1 LAHAGTITLAP
12 SPGAT
17 LACDERGR
25 LARSDVGGIAAL
37 KIWSRMN
44 DKAPAP
50 LSPDPAL
57 AALRAEIDALDD
69 AMHDVLMRRAAV
81 VARMA
86 ASRAKT
92 GGGSPLRPGRE
103 AAVLRRLL
111 TRHSGALSRGAV
123 VRIWRHIFMAHTAIQ
138 GAFTAAVAA
147 SGEAAQTLAL
157 AREHFGTATPLAPF
171 ASPAQALAALSA
183 GKASVAVLPTLAG
196 EGEGAWWQI
205 LEAPRL
211 SVVARLPFLADATR
225 ADAALVVAP
234 VPPDASGEDRSL
246 LRLEGSA
253 EASRESFAR
262 LLTDAGLAG
271 RILSLIRQGGRGLAL
286 VETDEFIAAGD
297 PRLAGLNAVLLGAY
311 AVPVAGDVS

>member
-1 LAHAGTITLAP
+1 
-12 SPGAT
+12 
-17 LACDERGR
+17 
-25 LARSDVGGIAAL
+25 
-37 KIWSRMN
+37 MN
-44 DKAPAP
+44 DKPPATQAA
-50 LSPDPAL
+50 DPAL
-57 AALRAEIDALDD
+57 QALRAEIDALDD
-69 AMHDVLMRRAAV
+69 AMHDLLMRRAGV

-92 GGGSPLRPGRE
+92 GVGSPLRPGRE

-111 TRHSGALSRGAV
+111 ARHSGALSRGAV

-157 AREHFGTATPLAPF
+157 AREHFGTAIPLTPF

-183 GKASVAVLPTLAG
+183 GKASVAVLPAPTG
-196 EGEGAWWQI
+196 EGEGAWWQS

-211 SVVARLPFLADATR
+211 SVVARLPFMADTAR
-225 ADAALVVAP
+225 ANAALVVAP
-234 VPPDASGEDRSL
+234 VPADASGEDRSL

-253 EASRESFAR
+253 DAARDSFAR
-262 LLTDAGLAG
+262 MLTEAGLAG
-271 RILSLIRQGGRGLAL
+271 RILSLVRQGGRSLAL
-286 VETDEFIAAGD
+286 AEIDAFIAAGD

-311 AVPVAGDVS
+311 AVPVAGDLP

>member
-1 LAHAGTITLAP
+1 
-12 SPGAT
+12 
-17 LACDERGR
+17 
-25 LARSDVGGIAAL
+25 
-37 KIWSRMN
+37 MN
-44 DKAPAP
+44 DIPPPAPAA
-50 LSPDPAL
+50 DPAL
-57 AALRAEIDALDD
+57 QALRAEIDALDD

-92 GGGSPLRPGRE
+92 GAGSPLRPGRE

-111 TRHSGALSRGAV
+111 ARHSGALSRGAV

-138 GAFTAAVAA
+138 GAFTSAVAA

-157 AREHFGTATPLAPF
+157 AREHFGTATPLTPF

-183 GKASVAVLPTLAG
+183 GKASVAVLPAPKG
-196 EGEGAWWQI
+196 EGEGAWWQS

-211 SVVARLPFLADATR
+211 SIVARLPFVADAAH
-225 ADAALVVAP
+225 ADAALVIAP
-234 VPPDASGEDRSL
+234 VPADASGEDQSL

-253 EASRESFAR
+253 DATRDSFAR
-262 LLTDAGLAG
+262 ALTEAGLAG
-271 RILSLIRQGGRGLAL
+271 RILSLIRQDGRSLAL
-286 VETDEFIAAGD
+286 AEIDAFIAADD

-311 AVPVAGDVS
+311 AVPVAGDVP